1 MGKNCEEVLYCQ
13 HEHYLKEVQ
22 IEDINLVHDIYV
34 GGDIDAAFLQAYREL
49 SYKVTRF

>member
-1 MGKNCEEVLYCQ
+1 MGKNCEEVLCCQ

-34 GGDIDAAFLQAYREL
+34 GGDIDAALLQAYRAL